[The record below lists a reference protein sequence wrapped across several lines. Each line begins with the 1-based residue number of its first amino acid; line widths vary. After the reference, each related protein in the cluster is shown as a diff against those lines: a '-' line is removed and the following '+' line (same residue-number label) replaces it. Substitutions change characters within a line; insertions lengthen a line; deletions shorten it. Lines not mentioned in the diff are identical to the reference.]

1 MVSANGLGVTF
12 ALTAFWRYLILKK
25 LHNFFTCTFIDADF
39 SSNPLIWLI
48 GQHRSANFFF
58 GGIPGGPGD

>member
-39 SSNPLIWLI
+39 SSNPLTWLVGFADQPI
-48 GQHRSANFFF
+48 FS
-58 GGIPGGPGD
+58 GIYP